1 MEGLIMAIYYGHEK
15 NIGKV
20 KRFIRKIV
28 VCVKSAN
35 KKIRARIDFFNDINT
50 VIITAEKINALEYY
64 SKILSSTCLYNA
76 SFSINAIVLLG
87 VKYDVLNF
95 IESNQNLKINKKVL
109 IIKEND
115 YCVM

>member
-1 MEGLIMAIYYGHEK
+1 MEGLIMAIYYGNEK
-15 NIGKV
+15 NINKV
-20 KRFIRKIV
+20 KKLIRKIV
-28 VCVKSAN
+28 GYVKSTN
-35 KKIRARIDFFNDINT
+35 KKIRTRIDFLNDIST

-76 SFSINAIVLLG
+76 NFSINAIVLLG

-109 IIKEND
+109 IIREND